1 METIKYNKIRSV
13 TRADIS
19 DLKMVVDSS
28 GLFSAEYLDG
38 MMDDYFNNVETQDI
52 WFTYV
57 DDSTPVA
64 IGYCVPEKLTDGTYN
79 LLAIGVMKDAQGR
92 GIATEMMDYIE
103 QWLRQKGGR
112 ILIVETSTD
121 DAQHAARNFYKK
133 IGYVQEAIIRDFWR
147 DGEGKIVFWKRLA

>member
-1 METIKYNKIRSV
+1 MDTIIYNKIRNV

-19 DLKMVVDSS
+19 DLKIVLDSS
-28 GLFSAEYLDG
+28 GLFPAEYLEG
-38 MMDDYFNNVETQDI
+38 MIDDYFNNAETKDI
-52 WFTYV
+52 WFTYM

-79 LLAIGVMKDAQGR
+79 LLAIGVMKDPQRR

-103 QWLRQKGGR
+103 QWLRQNGGR

-121 DAQHAARNFYKK
+121 DAQTAARNFYKK
-133 IGYVQEAIIRDFWR
+133 ISYIQEAVIRDFWR
-147 DGEGKIVFWKRLA
+147 NGEDKIVFWKRLT